1 MADDL
6 LAEGDLEDGEE
17 PVDLGDPVA
26 ELLDLRDDPPAG
38 FVSRLLSALRRR
50 DLSRQLTT
58 LGWTGFGAVFVEFLK
73 LIFAAF
79 DTSPRD
85 EGGPE

>member
-1 MADDL
+1 MADEP
-6 LAEGDLEDGEE
+6 APDLEDLGE
-17 PVDLGDPVA
+17 PIA
-26 ELLDLRDDPPAG
+26 ELRELSHEPPPG
-38 FVSRLLSALRRR
+38 FVARLLDRLRRR

-73 LIFAAF
+73 LVFSAF
-79 DTSPRD
+79 EPSPRD

>member
-1 MADDL
+1 MADDDTP
-6 LAEGDLEDGEE
+6 DLD
-17 PVDLGDPVA
+17 PTDLGEPIA
-26 ELLDLRDDPPAG
+26 ELRELRDDPPTG
-38 FVSRLLSALRRR
+38 FVARFLDRLRRR

-73 LIFAAF
+73 VIFSMF
-79 DTSPRD
+79 ETSPRD